1 MAKDAKAKAAKG
13 KGAKGAEAT
22 ETPMGMWVGRA
33 RAIGALVGFAVAFWV
48 CRRQGLPMADAALR
62 GLVGAV
68 AMSLVAWWSALIVI
82 QALMRS
88 AIAQAQREAIEAAQ
102 AQAAAA
108 QAADDAFARRA
119 ASQGGEFS

>member
-1 MAKDAKAKAAKG
+1 MA
-13 KGAKGAEAT
+13 KGAKGAKGGKGAGGESA
-22 ETPMGMWVGRA
+22 ETPMAMWIGRA
-33 RAIGALVGFAVAFWV
+33 RAIGALVGFAIAFWV
-48 CRRQGLPMADAALR
+48 CRRQGFPVADAALR

-88 AIAQAQREAIEAAQ
+88 AVAQAQREAIEAAE

-108 QAADDAFARRA
+108 QAAEDAFARRA
-119 ASQGGEFS
+119 ATQADDA